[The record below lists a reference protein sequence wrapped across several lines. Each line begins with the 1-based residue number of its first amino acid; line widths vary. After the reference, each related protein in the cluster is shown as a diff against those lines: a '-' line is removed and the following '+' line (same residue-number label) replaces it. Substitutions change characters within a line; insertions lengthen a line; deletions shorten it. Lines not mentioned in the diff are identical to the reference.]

1 MTITAP
7 TPALNRSRTP
17 DPSLVA
23 LLQRVVDDC
32 DRWLPLVR
40 FDTDERYWVHPGR
53 RPDRRV
59 RRLARG
65 RPTGGG
71 RADPVRALSAL
82 VAGDPDPA
90 WTSSRRARGSRDC
103 WWSRRE
109 IPGQARDDGGRLTAN

>member
-40 FDTDERYWVHPGR
+40 FDTDERY
-53 RPDRRV
+53 
-59 RRLARG
+59 
-65 RPTGGG
+65 
-71 RADPVRALSAL
+71 
-82 VAGDPDPA
+82 
-90 WTSSRRARGSRDC
+90 
-103 WWSRRE
+103 
-109 IPGQARDDGGRLTAN
+109 